1 VEKISFTTE
10 AGFVVVSDPR
20 LPLAE
25 LKWLRKELAAY
36 GIREFMNT
44 KTIWIA

>member
-1 VEKISFTTE
+1 VEKISFTIE

-25 LKWLRKELAAY
+25 LNGY
-36 GIREFMNT
+36 GKN
-44 KTIWIA
+44 